1 VLPGTIDTPANRG
14 AMKNA
19 DTSGW
24 TSADKIA
31 QVVLFLL
38 SSDSAATTGALVP
51 VDAPG

>member
-1 VLPGTIDTPANRG
+1 
-14 AMKNA
+14 MKSA